1 MRMEQKYPPSK
12 LRYIA
17 NNPYITFNIPL
28 ELKEKIEEICQL
40 KGLTKAQL
48 VKNFFFDVTKVF
60 DDLKTAHIKEI
71 DDLKAL
77 HTTALEEVE
86 EARKIAY
93 TQGYKKAIAD
103 AAFELED
110 KYKALENEKLKFVRL
125 GYNLHALRVPQQ
137 DLAAVV
143 NTG

>member
-12 LRYIA
+12 LRYMEK
-17 NNPYITFNIPL
+17 NPYISFNMSL
-28 ELKEKIEEICQL
+28 ELKEKIEEICRL

-48 VKNFFFDVTKVF
+48 VKNFFFDITKVF

-71 DDLKAL
+71 SDLKAL
-77 HTTALEEVE
+77 HTIELEEAK
-86 EARKIAY
+86 EAKKIAY

-103 AAFELED
+103 AAFELEE